1 MRLQFSWAMTSS
13 HCLIGFLVQ
22 EEKASL
28 PVRKGMLQNNMV
40 SIPDGVIA
48 IIRWHNPSGRTVKLG
63 SAQTLTEMSIRNV
76 SWGIKTVGD

>member
-1 MRLQFSWAMTSS
+1 M
-13 HCLIGFLVQ
+13 Q

-48 IIRWHNPSGRTVKLG
+48 IIR
-63 SAQTLTEMSIRNV
+63 
-76 SWGIKTVGD
+76 